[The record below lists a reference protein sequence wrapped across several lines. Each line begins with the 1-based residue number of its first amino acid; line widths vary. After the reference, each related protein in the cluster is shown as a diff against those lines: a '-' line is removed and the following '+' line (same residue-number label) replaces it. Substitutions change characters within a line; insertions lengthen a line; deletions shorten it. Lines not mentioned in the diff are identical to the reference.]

1 MSIRQI
7 GEQDIADCVE
17 VIRVSFMTIAKQF
30 NITPENAPAFTAFA
44 TDEKKIRPIM

>member
-17 VIRVSFMTIAKQF
+17 VIRVSFMTIAKIRISRLNQQF
-30 NITPENAPAFTAFA
+30 Y
-44 TDEKKIRPIM
+44 RR

>member
-17 VIRVSFMTIAKQF
+17 VIMEASKMISEDLFQLAHCIYMEAYRAWDDF
-30 NITPENAPAFTAFA
+30 
-44 TDEKKIRPIM
+44 